1 MFGFGAINFDKS
13 LSYVFINNSET
24 SDTSVIQ
31 SGESIGGIAG
41 RIEGLFA
48 VISDTTSRANI
59 QSINLS
65 AFDSNNFGGI
75 LGQTR
80 SDYTFI
86 EKSHYINTG
95 KGIEG
100 NYSLGGILGKSDR
113 GGSLKLSRCSVD
125 ANITIGPN
133 PKDSGA
139 FTGGLIGR
147 NLGMESVD
155 VSESWASVN
164 ITQPSY
170 STGETDDIG
179 GLIGELFGDV
189 PSFRLIN
196 SYATG
201 SISLVN
207 TSYSCSGLVGGVG
220 DDGSSTERTMKNLY
234 SNMDLSNN
242 CYPSSSSKLS
252 LFGFPIGGDNKPPSG
267 VERAINDGTYQNIF
281 GYNDNFT
288 YEQCVKTDSKDT
300 QECSTHRGYTDD
312 LNALSVDTWEED
324 LTCELKFVSGKYQ
337 PTLKHNPHTATCFK

>member
-1 MFGFGAINFDKS
+1 MIASVESAGGMFGFGAENFDGS

-24 SDTSVIQ
+24 SDTSVTK
-31 SGESIGGIAG
+31 SPKTNGGIGG

-48 VISDTTSRANI
+48 VISETTSRANVE
-59 QSINLS
+59 STNLS
-65 AFDSNNFGGI
+65 TAKSNNFGGI

-80 SDYTFI
+80 SNYTFI

-100 NYSLGGILGKSDR
+100 NYSLGGIVGKVDS
-113 GGSLKLSRCSVD
+113 GGGLKLSRCSVD

-147 NLGMESVD
+147 NLDMESVD

-170 STGETDDIG
+170 STGEADNIG
-179 GLIGELFGDV
+179 GLIGELFGTV

-220 DDGSSTERTMKNLY
+220 ADGSTTERTMRN
-234 SNMDLSNN
+234 S
-242 CYPSSSSKLS
+242 
-252 LFGFPIGGDNKPPSG
+252 I
-267 VERAINDGTYQNIF
+267 
-281 GYNDNFT
+281 
-288 YEQCVKTDSKDT
+288 
-300 QECSTHRGYTDD
+300 
-312 LNALSVDTWEED
+312 
-324 LTCELKFVSGKYQ
+324 LKYGSF
-337 PTLKHNPHTATCFK
+337 